1 MENNTQLQ
9 SNNSPITSEITE
21 RLNKFFTNETKIK
34 DFIQIL
40 REYNKSVVLLSLSH
54 PDILT
59 YAEDIREG
67 YYWANLFADILE
79 DRKDF

>member
-40 REYNKSVVLLSLSH
+40 REYNKIVVLLSLSH
-54 PDILT
+54 PDILR
-59 YAEDIREG
+59 YAEDVREG
-67 YYWANLFADILE
+67 
-79 DRKDF
+79 

>member
-1 MENNTQLQ
+1 MKKNTQLQ
-9 SNNSPITSEITE
+9 SNNNPITKEVAE
-21 RLNKFFTNETKIK
+21 RLNKFFTNDTNIK
-34 DFIQIL
+34 VFAQTL
-40 REYNKSVVLLSLSH
+40 REYNKNVILLSLSH

>member
-40 REYNKSVVLLSLSH
+40 REYNKIVVLLSLS
-54 PDILT
+54 PPAILR
-59 YAEDIREG
+59 YAEDVREG
-67 YYWANLFADILE
+67 HYWANLFTEVLDGKE
-79 DRKDF
+79 NF

>member
-40 REYNKSVVLLSLSH
+40 REYNKIVVLLSLSH
-54 PDILT
+54 PDILR
-59 YAEDIREG
+59 YAEDVREG
-67 YYWANLFADILE
+67 VLLGEPFH
-79 DRKDF
+79 

>member
-9 SNNSPITSEITE
+9 SNNSPITSEIIE

-40 REYNKSVVLLSLSH
+40 REYNKIVVLLSLSH

>member
-40 REYNKSVVLLSLSH
+40 RECCTSFSISPRY
-54 PDILT
+54 T
-59 YAEDIREG
+59 
-67 YYWANLFADILE
+67 
-79 DRKDF
+79 

>member
-40 REYNKSVVLLSLSH
+40 REYNKIVVLLSLSH
-54 PDILT
+54 PDRLT